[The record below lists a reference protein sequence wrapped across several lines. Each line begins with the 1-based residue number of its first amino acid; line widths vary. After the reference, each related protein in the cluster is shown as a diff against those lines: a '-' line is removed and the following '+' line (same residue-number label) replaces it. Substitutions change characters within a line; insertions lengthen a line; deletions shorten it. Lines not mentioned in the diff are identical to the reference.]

1 MAEEFKHGAPTPQGQ
16 NRGPREAGSGLR
28 GAENRADQGPQ
39 VECGEFE
46 TLLTDALEDQL
57 TGARKNAFDAHRRA
71 CAVCGPMFSEVEA
84 GRHWLRS
91 LEPVEPPVHLVHNI
105 LAATTGVIST
115 RHVPSAIAPPTGFGA
130 RVRGWWDSWLAPVTA
145 FARQPRF
152 VMSFGMI
159 FFSFSLA
166 LSVAGVRVSDVAKI
180 DLRPAALRH
189 AYNEAQIR
197 VVKYY
202 DNIRFVY
209 EIESKVR
216 QLRESATPVEP
227 SPQPKRENRN
237 NKDTSGQPDQNQDRN
252 YSREQSQTVLAGL
265 TAGSYQLRARG
276 PQIARF
282 WLDGVRATSFE
293 LTPACSRL
301 AARGSE
307 FKPADALLAQSSKL
321 VARGYRRY
329 V

>member
-1 MAEEFKHGAPTPQGQ
+1 MAEESKHGAPTPHGQ
-16 NRGPREAGSGLR
+16 NRVR
-28 GAENRADQGPQ
+28 NRADEGPQ
-39 VECGEFE
+39 VACAEFE
-46 TLLTDALEDQL
+46 ALLTDALEGQL
-57 TGARKNAFDAHRRA
+57 TGARKDAFDAHQRA
-71 CAVCGPMFSEVEA
+71 CAVCGPMFAEVEA
-84 GRHWLRS
+84 GRRWLRS

-105 LAATTGVIST
+105 LVATTGVVST
-115 RHVPSAIAPPTGFGA
+115 RHVPSAAGRATTFGG
-130 RVRGWWDSWLAPVTA
+130 RVREWWDSWLAPVTA

-166 LSVAGVRVSDVAKI
+166 LSVAGFKVSDVAKI
-180 DLRPAALRH
+180 NLRPTALRH
-189 AYNEAQIR
+189 AYNEAEIR

-216 QLRESATPVEP
+216 QLKESTAPAEP

-237 NKDTSGQPDQNQDRN
+237 NKDTSGQPDQNQDRY

-265 TAGSYQLRARG
+265 TEG
-276 PQIARF
+276 PNE
-282 WLDGVRATSFE
+282 V
-293 LTPACSRL
+293 
-301 AARGSE
+301 
-307 FKPADALLAQSSKL
+307 
-321 VARGYRRY
+321 RGYVANRRY